1 MGHSAPRASY
11 EDAPGEGVAGKIQKR
26 LELLPE
32 EAIYLVERG
41 SMLCWKAS
49 PTGESYTPEMIS
61 AVYGAPIPGVPMS
74 VQQVYTEMIGRED
87 LTVEKLLVRLSLL
100 PFFSQL
106 IPLWT
111 GVHIFETFRICCH
124 AC

>member
-41 SMLCWKAS
+41 SMLCWKTS
-49 PTGESYTPEMIS
+49 PTSDSNAPEMIT
-61 AVYGAPIPGVPMS
+61 AIYEGPIPGVPMS

-87 LTVEKLLVRLSLL
+87 LTVDKLQV
-100 PFFSQL
+100 
-106 IPLWT
+106 
-111 GVHIFETFRICCH
+111 
-124 AC
+124 

>member
-11 EDAPGEGVAGKIQKR
+11 EDAPGNSVVGKIQKR

-49 PTGESYTPEMIS
+49 PTGYKIPELTAAI
-61 AVYGAPIPGVPMS
+61 YGGPVPGVPMS
-74 VQQVYTEMIGRED
+74 VQQVYTEMMGRD
-87 LTVEKLLVRLSLL
+87 GLTAEKLQVL
-100 PFFSQL
+100 PFA
-106 IPLWT
+106 
-111 GVHIFETFRICCH
+111 TFFHRFQIDILFG
-124 AC
+124 